1 MELSEPVSR
10 SESINESVKTVLD
23 LELIE
28 HGQLLCSPA
37 LSPG

>member
-10 SESINESVKTVLD
+10 SESINESVKTVL
-23 LELIE
+23 ELIE
-28 HGQLLCSPA
+28 HGQPRCSPA